1 MSASYETTQRRF
13 FRPADVARIR
23 RNQRRI
29 QVLRILRT
37 GGRMIVVV
45 GLIAGA
51 LSLYRHT
58 QSDSRFAVKTIE
70 VVGAVH
76 TPRAS
81 IDAITRRYVGTNL
94 FKIEIAGLQRE
105 LRTLGWVVRIE
116 AEKKLPDTLRI
127 RIVERAPM
135 ALVHRGE
142 GFAYLDENGLTFADL
157 SPLVGDQ
164 DLPLIEGAS
173 GGELSRSIALVR
185 DLRARDPEVFSRVS
199 EVRPVAPD
207 GFAIFDRQLGAT
219 VFANASD
226 LSEKFRQMYAVA
238 RAEGLGRSAIEY
250 ADLRF
255 AGRIVMKPVRTPA
268 TAPSAPPVVHATDIT
283 N

>member
-1 MSASYETTQRRF
+1 MSASYETTQQRF

-29 QVLRILRT
+29 QILR
-37 GGRMIVVV
+37 GLRAAGRVLAVVALV
-45 GLIAGA
+45 AGA

-70 VVGAVH
+70 VVGTIH
-76 TPRAS
+76 TSRSS

-94 FKIEIAGLQRE
+94 FKIDIAGLQRE
-105 LRTLGWVVRIE
+105 MRTLGWVARIE

-127 RIVERAPM
+127 RIVERTPL
-135 ALVHRGE
+135 ALIHRGD
-142 GFAYLDENGLTFADL
+142 GFAYLDENGLPFADL
-157 SPLVGDQ
+157 SPTVGDQ
-164 DLPLIEGAS
+164 DLPLIAGAR
-173 GGELSRSIALVR
+173 GRELSRSIALVR
-185 DLRARDPEVFSRVS
+185 ELRTHDPEVFSRVS

-207 GFAIFDRQLGAT
+207 GFAIFDRQLGA
-219 VFANASD
+219 VVYANASD

-238 RAEGLGRSAIEY
+238 RAEGLGRSTIEY

-255 AGRIVMKPVRTPA
+255 SGRIVMKPVRTPA
-268 TAPSAPPVVHATDIT
+268 PAAPAPTVVHATDIT

>member
-29 QVLRILRT
+29 QVLRILRA
-37 GGRMIVVV
+37 GGRMIVMV
-45 GLIAGA
+45 GLIVGA

-94 FKIEIAGLQRE
+94 FKIDIAGLQRE

-116 AEKKLPDTLRI
+116 AEKKLPNTLRV

-135 ALVHRGE
+135 ALVHRGG
-142 GFAYLDENGLTFADL
+142 GFAYLDQNGLPFADL

-173 GGELSRSIALVR
+173 GGELTRSIALVR

-207 GFAIFDRQLGAT
+207 GFAIFDRELGAT
-219 VFANASD
+219 VYANASD

-255 AGRIVMKPVRTPA
+255 SGRIVMKPVRTPA
-268 TAPSAPPVVHATDIT
+268 VASSAPPVVHATDIT

>member
-29 QVLRILRT
+29 QILRILRAA
-37 GGRMIVVV
+37 GRMFVVL

-70 VVGAVH
+70 VVGAIH
-76 TPRAS
+76 TSRGS
-81 IDAITRRYVGTNL
+81 IDAITHRYVGTNL
-94 FKIEIAGLQRE
+94 FKIDIAGLQRE
-105 LRTLGWVVRIE
+105 LRTLGWVARIE

-127 RIVERAPM
+127 RIVERAPI

-142 GFAYLDENGLTFADL
+142 RFVYLDENGISFADL
-157 SPLVGDQ
+157 SPSAGDQ

-173 GGELSRSIALVR
+173 GRELNRSIALVR
-185 DLRARDPEVFSRVS
+185 DLRARDREVFSRVS
-199 EVRPVAPD
+199 AIRPVAPD
-207 GFAIFDRQLGAT
+207 GFAIFDRQLGT
-219 VFANASD
+219 LVYANASD
-226 LSEKFRQMYAVA
+226 LSEKFRQLYAVA
-238 RAEGLGRSAIEY
+238 GAEGLGRSAIEY

-268 TAPSAPPVVHATDIT
+268 TVPSAPPVVHATDIT